1 MFFFVRGK
9 NFQLKHK
16 MVWYVWW
23 KIYNGECQTGWP
35 NNISTLT
42 GWSRFNHLNS
52 HKRHLGTNKIILF
65 SIFWFTQYIN
75 EMKKIYQIIKRK
87 QLVTGWLPGAK
98 VSVHHTGCHVSLF
111 CFVSFILPSTFTCH
125 SWRNLSILL
134 VYLLTQ
140 HYRMSISWGNIEIF
154 SFLSVLANG
163 DWMNFFGKMIYKC
176 NHVIYAG
183 TSWCRLKKIINNDNS
198 KNNFETLSMKI

>member
-52 HKRHLGTNKIILF
+52 HKRHLGTTKLYYF
-65 SIFWFTQYIN
+65 QYFDLHIQIN
-75 EMKKIYQIIKRK
+75 IIYQWNEENISNNKKKTISHE
-87 QLVTGWLPGAK
+87 VTARGQGVCPPYWM
-98 VSVHHTGCHVSLF
+98 SCFSFLF
-111 CFVSFILPSTFTCH
+111 CLFYFSEHFYMSFLKKFKYTF
-125 SWRNLSILL
+125 SLSLNPTIQNEHFMRK
-134 VYLLTQ
+134 Y
-140 HYRMSISWGNIEIF
+140 WDF

-163 DWMNFFGKMIYKC
+163 DWMNFFGKMIKQ
-176 NHVIYAG
+176 
-183 TSWCRLKKIINNDNS
+183 
-198 KNNFETLSMKI
+198 M